1 MKSTPILTAAI
12 AHALL
17 VLGVAAPS
25 IPALNPAHV
34 EKEVGT
40 YPLTICPVSG
50 QKLGSMGA
58 PHVVRHEGREVRFC
72 CKGCV
77 PGFQK
82 EPAKF
87 LATLDAAV
95 EAQQAPT
102 YPLKQCPISGQALGA
117 MGKPFPVVLGNNTLV
132 MLCCK
137 GCVKD
142 ALKEAGALEKRVQ
155 EARQSLAG
163 S

>member
-12 AHALL
+12 AHVLL

-25 IPALNPAHV
+25 TPVLDSSQVA
-34 EKEVGT
+34 KEVGT

-50 QKLGSMGA
+50 QKLGSIGA

-77 PGFQK
+77 PGLEK

-102 YPLKQCPISGQALGA
+102 YPLKECPISGRALGA

-142 ALKEAGALEKRVQ
+142 ALKEAGALEKRVH
-155 EARQSLAG
+155 EARQSVAG